1 LWTQR
6 PGEQKRKSGGAAG
19 VSGSVGRTLTR
30 RKRRRIASG
39 GAAAASGELTVESSG
54 GSTREGE
61 DGTQH
66 HPGMGDEPKPTLS
79 KEAKVEAEVKA
90 IGSAQSK
97 PRRQRRKA

>member
-1 LWTQR
+1 MD
-6 PGEQKRKSGGAAG
+6 GAFEFC
-19 VSGSVGRTLTR
+19 GSWGIWSSWSSTSIRAFPPRLCHAVG
-30 RKRRRIASG
+30 G

-61 DGTQH
+61 DGTQY

-79 KEAKVEAEVKA
+79 KEAKIEAEVKA